1 MDLEASLSSG
11 TAEDVMSFDTTIR
24 NASAAA
30 FVSFGQREY
39 LAITQHSY
47 SAKTFLIDI
56 KKARLAGTA
65 VDSIVFTYRSASF
78 SQGIAFADGI
88 VFDAVNKIGIDTI
101 VRYRLSAAIESG
113 TYRTELL
120 LPIAAPNTM
129 IEDLVIERDMIYTS
143 DESSYLLYRLPLSG
157 IRP

>member
-1 MDLEASLSSG
+1 MPDGARHTSGLALNGTYLIAVDYGAERVYRMDLEASLSSG

-78 SQGIAFADGI
+78 SQGIAF
-88 VFDAVNKIGIDTI
+88 NL
-101 VRYRLSAAIESG
+101 LSKSNF
-113 TYRTELL
+113 LL
-120 LPIAAPNTM
+120 L
-129 IEDLVIERDMIYTS
+129 LYLKVIIKYILFYHQIYKK
-143 DESSYLLYRLPLSG
+143 YY
-157 IRP
+157 IIQ